1 MARNFEDLT
10 HGALDPQTEERLIA
24 AQTECTF
31 MWATREGW
39 PLGVIMSYLARD
51 DHFWLTTTTNRGR
64 VAAIRRDPR
73 VAIVITSTGTPLGHG
88 KTVTY
93 RGTCAVHDDEQT
105 KGWFYPALGVR
116 RFPDDD
122 AYRAEFVRGLDSAQ
136 ASRARDRPDAAD
148 FHRSHQDTSG
158 RRHVQR
164 LGTHVGK
171 PR

>member
-122 AYRAEFVRGLDSAQ
+122 AYRAEFVRGLDSAK
-136 ASRARDRPDAAD
+136 RVVLEITP
-148 FHRSHQDTSG
+148 T
-158 RRHVQR
+158 QR
-164 LGTHVGK
+164 ISIDLTKIHPGAGMYSDSEPK
-171 PR
+171 

>member
-1 MARNFEDLT
+1 VTRNFENLS
-10 HGALDPQTEERLIA
+10 HAGLDPETEERLIA

-31 MWATREGW
+31 MWATKDGW

-51 DHFWLTTTTNRGR
+51 GQFWLTTTTNRGR

-93 RGTCAVHDDEQT
+93 RGTCSVHDDTET
-105 KGWFYPALGVR
+105 KSWFFSALGAR

-122 AYRAEFVRGLDSAQ
+122 AYRAEFVRGLDSPKRVVLEVAPTQ
-136 ASRARDRPDAAD
+136 RISVDLTKLHPGAD
-148 FHRSHQDTSG
+148 MYSG
-158 RRHVQR
+158 PEP
-164 LGTHVGK
+164 T
-171 PR
+171 